1 MEKEDFQKQGRV
13 PPYPVLNPQEKD
25 ELVKRILELVVRWE
39 PIPRTLL
46 EPMPVEFLRR
56 LEFAIRKI
64 REAGLAGGPEG
75 APLRLK
81 ILRAALELRGQDASP
96 TAKGP
101 SENQVL
107 GQQPLSVQRQVRA
120 QEGLNLRQSQSQ
132 EALLLEEALRRSS

>member
-1 MEKEDFQKQGRV
+1 MEKEQFREQGRV
-13 PPYPVLNPQEKD
+13 PPYAVLDPQEKD

-39 PIPRTLL
+39 PIPRALL

-81 ILRAALELRGQDASP
+81 ILRASLQLQGTDSSP
-96 TAKGP
+96 VAKGP
-101 SENQVL
+101 SENEVL
-107 GQQPLSVQRQVRA
+107 GMQPKSVQTQIRS
-120 QEGLNLRQSQSQ
+120 QEGMDIRRSQAQ
-132 EALLLEEALRRSS
+132 EALLLEAALRRR

>member
-1 MEKEDFQKQGRV
+1 MEKADFKEQGRV
-13 PPYPVLNPQEKD
+13 PPYAVLDSQEKD

-39 PIPRTLL
+39 PIPRALL

-56 LEFAIRKI
+56 LEVAIRHI

-81 ILRAALELRGQDASP
+81 ILRAALQMQGTDSSP

-101 SENQVL
+101 SENEVL
-107 GQQPLSVQRQVRA
+107 GQQPKSVQTQIRS
-120 QEGLNLRQSQSQ
+120 QEGMDIRRSQAQ
-132 EALLLEEALRRSS
+132 EALLLEAALRRR

>member
-1 MEKEDFQKQGRV
+1 MEKADFKEQGRV
-13 PPYPVLNPQEKD
+13 PPYPVLDSQEKQ

-39 PIPRTLL
+39 PIPRALL

-81 ILRAALELRGQDASP
+81 ILRASLDLQGTDSSP
-96 TAKGP
+96 HAKGP
-101 SENQVL
+101 TENEVL
-107 GQQPLSVQRQVRA
+107 GMQPKAVQTQVRS
-120 QEGLNLRQSQSQ
+120 QEGMDIRRSQAQ
-132 EALLLEEALRRSS
+132 EALLLEAALRRR

>member
-1 MEKEDFQKQGRV
+1 MEKADFKDQGRV
-13 PPYPVLNPQEKD
+13 PPYAVLDPQEKD

-39 PIPRTLL
+39 PIPRALL

-81 ILRAALELRGQDASP
+81 ILRASLELQGTDSSP
-96 TAKGP
+96 VAKGP
-101 SENQVL
+101 SENEVL
-107 GQQPLSVQRQVRA
+107 GMQPKSVQTQIRS
-120 QEGLNLRQSQSQ
+120 QEGMDIRRSQAQ
-132 EALLLEEALRRSS
+132 EALLLEAALRRR